1 MEHYGILSIL
11 PPLIAIVLAIVT
23 KQVLISLFLGIFAG
37 TMILTGYNPLNAFLT
52 LVNMLFENLGDASWN
67 APLVLFLMLL
77 GGLVGLF
84 ARSGAARSFGHWASQ
99 RVTSRPGAIFAT
111 WLLGVAIFLDDYF
124 NCLTVGTVM
133 RPVTDHYRVSRE
145 KLAYIIDSTAA
156 PICMLIPLSSWIAYV
171 MSLIGPHFAEVG
183 FNMNPF
189 QAFLAMIPL
198 NLYAWLA
205 VIMVLLTS
213 LTRLEYGPMAAAE
226 RRALETGALYD
237 PSKGTP
243 AGDDFHD
250 LETGDRG
257 SAIDLIVPVL
267 TMIITAII
275 GFAYTGGY
283 FDGGMGFFKAI
294 WNTDAAPALGYAGMF
309 TILVTVIFYA
319 ARGILSITESM
330 DALVQGFKSMVIAVS
345 ILLLAWTIGG
355 ITGELG
361 TGAYVTSIMEGNFPL
376 WAVPATIFIV
386 SSLISFATGTSWGT
400 MGIMIP
406 IVVPLVAALDPS
418 LMLVGVA
425 AVLAGATF
433 GDHCSPISDTTI
445 MSSTGAACH
454 HIDHVNTQLPYA
466 ATCALV
472 AITGYLAAGFI
483 RNGILLLLLSVALL
497 LGAVKIARTYWGE
510 DVPVHLPEVASTG
523 DK

>member
-1 MEHYGILSIL
+1 VEHYGILSIL
-11 PPLIAIVLAIVT
+11 PPLMAIVLAIVT
-23 KQVLISLFLGIFAG
+23 KQVLISLFLGIFTG
-37 TMILTGYNPLNAFLT
+37 TMILTGYNPIAAFIE
-52 LVNMLFENLGDASWN
+52 LVGMLFENLGDASWN
-67 APLVLFLMLL
+67 APLILFLMLL

-84 ARSGAARSFGHWASQ
+84 ARSGAAASFGRWASQ
-99 RVTSRPGAIFAT
+99 RVTSRPGSLFAT

-133 RPVTDHYRVSRE
+133 RPLTDHYRVSRE
-145 KLAYIIDSTAA
+145 KLSYIIDSTAA
-156 PICMLIPLSSWIAYV
+156 PVCMLIPLSSWIAYV
-171 MSLIGPHFAEVG
+171 MSLIGPHFEEVG
-183 FNMNPF
+183 FAMNPF
-189 QAFLAMIPL
+189 QAFLAIIPL

-213 LTRLEYGPMAAAE
+213 LTRLEFGPMAAAE
-226 RRALETGALYD
+226 RRALGTGILYD
-237 PSKGTP
+237 PGKGTP
-243 AGDDFHD
+243 AGDDFND
-250 LETGDRG
+250 LEVGDNG
-257 SAIDLIVPVL
+257 APIDLIVPVL

-283 FDGGMGFFKAI
+283 FDGGMGFFEAI
-294 WNTDAAPALGYAGMF
+294 WNTDAAPALAYAAMF
-309 TILVTVIFYA
+309 SVLVTVIFYA
-319 ARGILSITESM
+319 ARGVLSITDSM

-376 WAVPATIFIV
+376 WAIPATIFVV
-386 SSLISFATGTSWGT
+386 SSLTSFSTGTSWGT

-406 IVVPLVAALDPS
+406 IVVPLIAALNPD

-445 MSSTGAACH
+445 MSSTGAGCH

-466 ATCALV
+466 VTGGIVAT
-472 AITGYLAAGFI
+472 AGFLVGGFI
-483 RNGILLLLLSVALL
+483 QSGFLVLLISVALL
-497 LGAVKIARTYWGE
+497 LGAVKIAHTYWGE
-510 DVPVHLPEVASTG
+510 DVPVHLPEVASTSEE
-523 DK
+523 